1 MADFILG
8 MNGKLYHGTSGSTA
22 TTEITNVQDVTL
34 QLEAAE
40 ADVTTRGNSGWRA
53 TAATLKEATLEFTML
68 WQPSDSAFAAIRDAF
83 LNSTDIA
90 LLALDQASGE
100 GLDADFTITS
110 FSRGEPLE
118 EGMTVDVTAK
128 LSTFREWATGT

>member
-8 MNGKLYHGTSGSTA
+8 MDGKLSHGPAGTTA
-22 TTEITNVQDVTL
+22 TDEITNVRDVTL
-34 QLEAAE
+34 QLEAGE

-53 TAATLKEATLEFTML
+53 TAATLREATLEFTML
-68 WQPSDSAFAAIRDAF
+68 WKPSDAAFAAIRDAF
-83 LNSTDIA
+83 LNSTNIA
-90 LLALDQASGE
+90 LLALDKANGE
-100 GLDADFTITS
+100 GLDADFAITS

-128 LSTFREWATGT
+128 LSVFREWTVPA